1 MFFAQKGNSL
11 QKGNFSCDA
20 GQTLHLC
27 GRSASPTPQQFDRT
41 VSINQSSNPSC
52 GIFQSPP
59 ILWRGKTTWFSL
71 LAFAPVCGNIT
82 KMKSAYELA
91 MERLQANSPSV
102 PLTDEQRAKIAELD
116 SVYQAKIAEK
126 EIFLKGQI
134 AKAMEQGDFEALTS
148 LEKQLSVDRAA
159 LQSELEEKKE
169 KIRSAT
175 P

>member
-1 MFFAQKGNSL
+1 
-11 QKGNFSCDA
+11 
-20 GQTLHLC
+20 
-27 GRSASPTPQQFDRT
+27 
-41 VSINQSSNPSC
+41 
-52 GIFQSPP
+52 
-59 ILWRGKTTWFSL
+59 
-71 LAFAPVCGNIT
+71 
-82 KMKSAYELA
+82 MKSAYELA

-134 AKAMEQGDFEALTS
+134 AKAMEQGDFEALAS

-159 LQSELEEKKE
+159 LQAELEEKKE

-175 P
+175 S